1 MAGSNNI
8 KSADF
13 LLKNGADI
21 NAVQNWKATCIHETI
36 WWKQPKNLKYFLK
49 KGLSPNTVD
58 GNGHSPLHWAV
69 WGANPNNED
78 SQAKVK
84 ILIDI
89 LLEAEVNKSLKNNA
103 GKTAYDLAV
112 EKDLKQIALTI
123 KP

>member
-1 MAGSNNI
+1 VAGSNNI

-21 NAVQNWKATCIHETI
+21 NAVQNWKATCVHETI

-89 LLEAEVNKSLKNNA
+89 LLEAGVNKSLKNNA